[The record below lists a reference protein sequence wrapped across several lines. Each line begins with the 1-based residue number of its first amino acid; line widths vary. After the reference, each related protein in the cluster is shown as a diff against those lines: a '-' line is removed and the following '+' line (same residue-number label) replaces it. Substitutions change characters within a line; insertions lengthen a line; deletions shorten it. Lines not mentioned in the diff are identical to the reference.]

1 MKEKDFNLPEG
12 FFKQFKSGA
21 ELQGFLD
28 SLFKRGVQEILQA
41 EMDEHLGYTKHSSE
55 GIGTG
60 NSRNGKTG
68 KTIKTKSG
76 KLNIEVP
83 RDRNSS
89 FKPVLVPKRKRMI
102 DQIEDVVISFYA
114 KGMSTRDIRDQ
125 MKEIYGLDLSES
137 SVSNITERILVDVQE
152 WQNRPLDDTYLIAW
166 LDGITFKVRSQGKII
181 NKSVYIIIG
190 LNTQGRKEVMGM
202 WINNHETAD
211 GWLQILNEL
220 KQRGVQ
226 DILIACTDNLK
237 GLSQAIKAVFPQTVT
252 QLCIVHQIRNSFK
265 YVSYKNRRDL
275 MKDLRA
281 VYAAVNL
288 DQAQKAMNNFQ
299 LKWENKYPHVVKSW
313 INNWDELTA
322 FFDFPK
328 EIRTIIYTTNVIENL
343 NRNIRKFTKNKVMFP
358 DDDAV
363 IKAVYLAIQN
373 LTRIWNQTIKEW
385 PLIAN
390 QFIIKFPD
398 RCKINII
405 TLRS

>member
-1 MKEKDFNLPEG
+1 MKEKDFDLPEG

-60 NSRNGKTG
+60 NSRNGKSS

-76 KLNIEVP
+76 RLNIEVP

-125 MKEIYGLDLSES
+125 MKEIYGLELSES

-152 WQNRPLDDTYLIAW
+152 WQSRPLDDTYLITW

-190 LNTQGRKEVMGM
+190 LNTQGRKEVLGM
-202 WINNHETAD
+202 WINNNETAG
-211 GWLQILNEL
+211 GWLQILNEI

-281 VYAAVNL
+281 VYGAINL
-288 DQAQKAMNNFQ
+288 DQAQKAMNTFQ
-299 LKWENKYPHVVKSW
+299 LKWENKYPNVVKSW
-313 INNWDELTA
+313 LNNWDELTA

-328 EIRTIIYTTNVIENL
+328 ELRTIIYTTNVIENL

-373 LTRIWNQTIKEW
+373 LTRLWNQTIKEW

>member
-60 NSRNGKTG
+60 NSRNGKTS

-102 DQIEDVVISFYA
+102 DQIEDMVISFYA

-125 MKEIYGLDLSES
+125 MHEIYGLELSES
-137 SVSNITERILVDVQE
+137 TVSNITERILVDVQD
-152 WQNRPLDDTYLIAW
+152 WQNRPLDDTYLITW

-181 NKSVYIIIG
+181 NKSVYIVIG
-190 LNTQGRKEVMGM
+190 LNTQGRKEVLGM
-202 WINNHETAD
+202 WINNNETAD

-237 GLSQAIKAVFPQTVT
+237 GLSKAIKAVFPQTVT

-265 YVSYKNRRDL
+265 SVSYKNRREF
-275 MKDLRA
+275 MKDLKA
-281 VYAAVNL
+281 IYAAVNL
-288 DQAQKAMNNFQ
+288 EQAQSAMNNFQ

-313 INNWDELTA
+313 LNNWDELTA

-328 EIRTIIYTTNVIENL
+328 EIRTIIYTTNIIENL

-373 LTRIWNQTIKEW
+373 ATAKWNQHIPGW